1 MNSSEGFRCT
11 ILYGFYFK
19 LYIRFAQLLK
29 TILLTTTEIQELKG
43 RFSKSLKAVIIPHK
57 NPDGDAIGSCLALYH
72 YLKQY
77 QCELAVIAPNEFPD
91 FLKWMPGE
99 DQIIIHE
106 KQLDQAKKWIK
117 SADLVFTLD
126 FNSLSRINGVAETLE
141 HFEGDYVMID
151 HHQAPD
157 SYAKYTYSDTSM
169 SSTCEMVYN
178 FIQMMNDGQKI
189 TQEIATCLYTGIM
202 TDTGSFRFPSTTSA
216 THRVVAELIDKG
228 ADNALIHNAIYDT
241 SSLDKLQLLGCALK
255 NLVQLPEYNTVYIT
269 LSKKELAQ
277 HNFKKGDTEG
287 FVNYGLS
294 LKGIKFALIFIESQQ
309 EEIVKISLRSKG
321 DFSVNDFARSHFSG
335 GGHTNAAGGRSTL
348 SLEDTVKKFEELLP
362 DYKDQLQ
369 S

>member
-1 MNSSEGFRCT
+1 M
-11 ILYGFYFK
+11 
-19 LYIRFAQLLK
+19 
-29 TILLTTTEIQELKG
+29 TTLEIQELKD
-43 RFSKSLKAVIIPHK
+43 RFSTPIKVVIIPHK

-77 QCELAVIAPNEFPD
+77 QCESEVIAPNEFPD
-91 FLKWMPGE
+91 FLKWLPGT
-99 DQIIIHE
+99 DQIIIYE
-106 KQLDQAKKWIK
+106 KQLDQATQSIK

-141 HFEGDYVMID
+141 HFKGDYIMID
-151 HHQAPD
+151 HHQSPD
-157 SYAKYTYSDTSM
+157 SYAKYTYSDTTM

-178 FIQMMNDGQKI
+178 FILMMGDGQKI

-216 THRVVAELIDKG
+216 THRVIAELIDKG
-228 ADNALIHNAIYDT
+228 ANNSEIHNAIYDT

-269 LSKKELAQ
+269 LSKQELAQ
-277 HNFKKGDTEG
+277 YNFKKGDTEG

-321 DFSVNDFARSHFSG
+321 DFSVNDFARLHFNG
-335 GGHTNAAGGRSTL
+335 GGHTNAAGGRSTI
-348 SLEDTVKKFEELLP
+348 SLEDTVKKFVSLLP

-369 S
+369 